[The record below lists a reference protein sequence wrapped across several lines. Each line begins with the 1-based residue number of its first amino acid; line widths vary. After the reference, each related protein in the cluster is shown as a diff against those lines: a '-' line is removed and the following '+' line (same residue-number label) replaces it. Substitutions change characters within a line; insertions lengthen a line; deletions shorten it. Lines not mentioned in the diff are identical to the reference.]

1 MVMRW
6 LHIYISMM
14 GLGALLFF
22 SVTGLTLNHPD
33 WLFGGVRKTQLAKGQ
48 LNTNWLA
55 SGADEKAVDKLAIVE
70 ELRRTQGLRGLVDD
84 FRVDDGECSVVFKGP
99 GSSADVV
106 IDRRTGT
113 YQLTTATEGLVALMN
128 DLHKGRHTGSVW
140 SVVIDVSAVVLS
152 LVAVSG
158 IWLLLYVKR
167 RRSSG
172 LWIGLAGV
180 LLLGLLCLLGVR

>member
-1 MVMRW
+1 
-6 LHIYISMM
+6 
-14 GLGALLFF
+14 
-22 SVTGLTLNHPD
+22 
-33 WLFGGVRKTQLAKGQ
+33 
-48 LNTNWLA
+48 
-55 SGADEKAVDKLAIVE
+55 
-70 ELRRTQGLRGLVDD
+70 
-84 FRVDDGECSVVFKGP
+84 
-99 GSSADVV
+99 
-106 IDRRTGT
+106 
-113 YQLTTATEGLVALMN
+113 MN
-128 DLHKGRHTGSVW
+128 DLHKGRNTGSVW